1 MTLAS
6 CYEHAAQ
13 AGLNGNCRDNAVA
26 ESFFGS
32 YKVEL
37 VYDEDFETR
46 EEARAKTFEYIE
58 AFYNSTRRLQHL
70 AISAQRALL
79 LLRQGWL
86 LDVGELWFV
95 VQLSKKCFRR
105 E

>member
-13 AGLNGNCRDNAVA
+13 AGLNGNCWDNAVA

-58 AFYNSTRRLQHL
+58 AFYNSTRRHSTIGYL
-70 AISAQRALL
+70 SP
-79 LLRQGWL
+79 
-86 LDVGELWFV
+86 VEYELE
-95 VQLSKKCFRR
+95 KAA
-105 E
+105 